1 MYHHLVQV
9 RKGKQLTIHD
19 MAKVI
24 GKSPANY
31 YKKEMGRVTVS
42 VEEALLI
49 AHFLQREISYLF
61 GQ

>member
-1 MYHHLVQV
+1 MNLVLIESKLKEV
-9 RKGKQLTIHD
+9 LPSWGYELC
-19 MAKVI
+19 
-24 GKSPANY
+24 SLS